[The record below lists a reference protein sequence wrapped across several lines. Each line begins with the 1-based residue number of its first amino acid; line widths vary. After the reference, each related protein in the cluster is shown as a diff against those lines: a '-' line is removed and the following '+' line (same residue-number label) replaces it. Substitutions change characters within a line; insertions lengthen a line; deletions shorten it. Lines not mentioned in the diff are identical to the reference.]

1 MDDEGALTYGELWW
15 RSDGIAR
22 RLVELGAG
30 RGAAVGVLAR
40 NHRGF
45 VEAVVAVAKTE
56 ADLVLM
62 NTGFAGP
69 QLADVAANEGVRIL
83 VHDDEL
89 ADVALAATGVA
100 LVGRPGAGGGRDR
113 AAGRPARPGTRAA
126 PSSSRRARRG
136 GRRARPAAPTPRPS
150 RASAPCS
157 SASRCAP
164 ST

>member
-1 MDDEGALTYGELWW
+1 MLC
-15 RSDGIAR
+15 
-22 RLVELGAG
+22 
-30 RGAAVGVLAR
+30 R

-89 ADVALAATGVA
+89 AEVATAATGVA
-100 LVGRPGAGGGRDR
+100 LVGDR
-113 AAGRPARPGTRAA
+113 ADEAAATSGRAARPTRHQGRTVILTSGTTGRPKGA
-126 PSSSRRARRG
+126 ARRPDAKRHR
-136 GRRARPAAPTPRPS
+136 GR
-150 RASAPCS
+150 
-157 SASRCAP
+157 
-164 ST
+164 